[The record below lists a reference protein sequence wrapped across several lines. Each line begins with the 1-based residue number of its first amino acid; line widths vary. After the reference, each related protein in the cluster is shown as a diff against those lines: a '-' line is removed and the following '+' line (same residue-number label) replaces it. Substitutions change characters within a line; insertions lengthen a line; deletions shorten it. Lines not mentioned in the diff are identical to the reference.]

1 MLPHTSRIIC
11 YLSRVV
17 YTQLLGRQRS
27 GGSKFE
33 ARQEK
38 VSKTAFVDR
47 NLVWWHMAAIP
58 VKQEALN
65 RRIYV

>member
-1 MLPHTSRIIC
+1 
-11 YLSRVV
+11 VV